1 MNKRLILVLVVALPL
16 FSCVAARKYDELNA
30 DYESL
35 QRESNSAKSKIQE
48 LEADNLEYQ
57 QQLEQLTEQVA
68 SLKLDT
74 ASIGKQYRRTQ
85 QQYEKINKLNDE
97 LLQKYSKLQKGS
109 EQENAKILRELE
121 NTRLALQ
128 EKEDRQNVLALE
140 LESKEK
146 NLSKLEAE
154 LTEREANIKQLKNLL
169 AKKDSAVLNLRNRI
183 AQALLNFKD
192 KGLTVEQRNGK
203 VYVSLEAKLLFP
215 SGSTV
220 IDKEGKEALTSL
232 ANVLQDQKD
241 LEILVEGHTDT
252 DKLKGSTYPH
262 NNWELSVLRSTAV
275 VELMLANSN
284 INPAQLVAAG
294 RSEFVPVDPAV
305 KAKNRRIEI
314 ILTPNLDKLFEI
326 IDAETKVAADEVEQE
341 ENDLLDGE

>member
-1 MNKRLILVLVVALPL
+1 MRNKTLVIAILAAIPLI
-16 FSCVAARKYDELNA
+16 SCVSGRKYEELKT

-35 QRESNSAKSKIQE
+35 EREAGSYKTRIQE
-48 LEADNLEYQ
+48 IEADNLEYQ
-57 QQLEQLTEQVA
+57 EQLVQLQEQVTG
-68 SLKLDT
+68 LKADT
-74 ASIGKQYRRTQ
+74 ASIGKLYRRTQ

-97 LLQKYSKLQKGS
+97 LLQKYSTLQKGS
-109 EQENAKILRELE
+109 EQENAKILTELE

-128 EKEDRQNVLALE
+128 EKEDRLNVLALE
-140 LESKEK
+140 LEGKEK
-146 NLSKLEAE
+146 NLDVLSAE
-154 LTEREANIKQLKNLL
+154 LTEREANITQLKSLL

-215 SGSTV
+215 SGSTK
-220 IDKEGKEALTSL
+220 IDTEGKQALTSL
-232 ANVLQDQKD
+232 ALVLQDQAD

-252 DKLKGSTYPH
+252 DKLASATYPH

-275 VELMLANSN
+275 VELMLANSK
-284 INPAQLVAAG
+284 INPSQLIAAG
-294 RSEFVPVDPAV
+294 RSEFIPVDAAD
-305 KAKNRRIEI
+305 KAKNRRIEV

-326 IDAETKVAADEVEQE
+326 IDAETKIAASEAEDVSK
-341 ENDLLDGE
+341 